1 MFLQTYKAYTTYS
14 ISYFFWIG
22 MNSLSK
28 RGFYKW
34 SDGSATQFTQYS
46 NLAISGAPQSKDIY
60 LQGRCVALK
69 LGNNYVTT
77 QIGRMNGFWF
87 RDDCNDYNPYIC
99 QKGLTTPT
107 ALPPTPTPPGNCP
120 AGK

>member
-1 MFLQTYKAYTTYS
+1 
-14 ISYFFWIG
+14 

-34 SDGSATQFTQYS
+34 SDGSPTQFTQYS
-46 NLAISGAPQSKDIY
+46 SLTVSGAPQSKDIY
-60 LQGRCVALK
+60 LQGRCVAIRLWNS
-69 LGNNYVTT
+69 LGTAP
-77 QIGRMNGFWF
+77 IDKMNGFWF

-99 QKGLTTPT
+99 QKSLITPT
-107 ALPPTPTPPGNCP
+107 AFPTTPTPPGNCP